1 MTVVNDANTYLAPV
15 VTTPSSLEIT
25 DITREQQMQI
35 TTTMTSDQANTY
47 VVNMVVTLTVP
58 YTWGMWQANGLK
70 GIIISVV
77 DNVIKLAVDSTN
89 FDAFSNPNDGTQA
102 TLAPSGS
109 RNLTYNNNSALSVPF
124 RSLNNVGN

>member
-1 MTVVNDANTYLAPV
+1 MTVVNDANTYLTPT

-25 DITREQQMQI
+25 DITREQQMQV
-35 TTTMTSDQANTY
+35 TTTMTSDQVNVY

-70 GIIISVV
+70 GIIV
-77 DNVIKLAVDSTN
+77 NVINNIITLAIDSRQ
-89 FDAFSNPNDGTQA
+89 FDAFNNPNDGTIS

-109 RNLTYNNNSALSVPF
+109 RNLIYNNNTALSVPF
-124 RSLNNVGN
+124 KSLNDRGN